1 MKLKLAWI
9 EKSPWLWAL
18 LGSLLLWLAIG
29 MLSKQLSLQ
38 SLMINATLATF
49 LAVVGIG
56 QMFTITGGGI
66 DLSLPYVM
74 TLAAFLSEGIM
85 NGSNHGLVEGILLP
99 LVIGAGIGLAN
110 AVIIVLLNIPPIVAT
125 LAMGYIVDTITLVYS
140 NGFSSG
146 HPSPFLKHFF
156 SSGVLGIPWIVLVT
170 AVLALVMGFVL
181 QRSPYGRRLLAL
193 GQNERTA
200 RLAGIKTRNVKMISY
215 VIGAVLAS
223 FGGVMLGIYSGGA
236 FLSIGD
242 PYLLQS
248 IGAVVIGGTLIAGG
262 RSTIIGTLGGALFL
276 TLVNTMT
283 ELTKLSIGLQDIV
296 EGALLILVLL
306 VASRRSSTT

>member
-1 MKLKLAWI
+1 
-9 EKSPWLWAL
+9 
-18 LGSLLLWLAIG
+18 
-29 MLSKQLSLQ
+29 
-38 SLMINATLATF
+38 
-49 LAVVGIG
+49 
-56 QMFTITGGGI
+56 
-66 DLSLPYVM
+66 
-74 TLAAFLSEGIM
+74 
-85 NGSNHGLVEGILLP
+85 
-99 LVIGAGIGLAN
+99 
-110 AVIIVLLNIPPIVAT
+110 
-125 LAMGYIVDTITLVYS
+125 
-140 NGFSSG
+140 
-146 HPSPFLKHFF
+146 
-156 SSGVLGIPWIVLVT
+156 
-170 AVLALVMGFVL
+170 MGFVL